1 MWNRWREEF
10 RIAAECTEVMGIKE
24 KVFKPKFP
32 ELPVLANYRSKAPA
46 AYWDLFPKNNTCPAV
61 PGINRVAIQQIA
73 NTVGVSDIARLNR
86 VIKRTVEGAD
96 IGCKGKF
103 RDSSQST
110 NAANT
115 YEHGPEVSD
124 AVASWVQKKVVF
136 GPVSKA
142 EVPVEAK
149 INGIMVRVKPD
160 SSVRII
166 LNLSAP
172 KGASVNEGI
181 DSEDFPAKMSSTE
194 AWVKVLNKAG
204 RGCWISKTDFKDA
217 YKHVTVREEDT
228 DLQWFEWA
236 GGYFKELCLIFG
248 SASSAGIFDDL
259 AKLVL
264 DLVCRSAKFPSDMI
278 CQHLDDICA
287 AASADSTELHKFDEV
302 FQKIAAHIGVQLAP
316 RDDPEKS
323 FAPAKKGTIFGVNY
337 DTDEWT
343 WSIPPNKL
351 ARILENIKK
360 ALSSDTMK
368 EKEVKSLAGK
378 LINIK
383 PLVPTGKFNMN
394 HIMHMLADSNKCEV
408 VEVKPE
414 CKRQLHFWWLT
425 LLACANRT
433 AIPEATIRL
442 PVWAIEA
449 HCDAA
454 GGTLEELG
462 RGSGGVCGADWYYAP
477 WSKGINS
484 GTYKSEGKK
493 IGRKL
498 SALELVGALILV
510 ASLAD
515 KFRRQ
520 PVNIYIDNAGSVG
533 IWKKGYSNQ
542 CKLCNTIV
550 MAVSTV
556 CAGLGCRLDIKKVSR
571 CSSTGPLLADMLS
584 KATFTEF
591 RTLAREKM
599 WHLNTEPAKIPV
611 SLLEWLQCP
620 VVDELLGHKILQELA
635 TQGNVLGYS
644 STVQNV
650 FS

>member
-10 RIAAECTEVMGIKE
+10 RIAAECTEVQEIKR

-32 ELPVLANYRSKAPA
+32 ELPVLPNYKNKAPA
-46 AYWDLFPKNNTCPAV
+46 AFWDKFPRNHTCPAV
-61 PGINRVAIQQIA
+61 PGISKVAIEQIVG
-73 NTVGVSDIARLNR
+73 TVGCSDNDRLNR
-86 VIKRTVEGAD
+86 VVKRIQEGAD
-96 IGCKGKF
+96 IGCKGKY
-103 RDSSQST
+103 RESSQST
-110 NAANT
+110 NAAST
-115 YEHGPEVSD
+115 YENGREVSD
-124 AVASWVQKKVVF
+124 AVASWVQKKVVY
-136 GPVSKA
+136 GPVSKE
-142 EVPVEAK
+142 EVPKDAK
-149 INGIMVRVKPD
+149 ISGMMVRVKPD

-181 DSEDFPAKMSSTE
+181 NAEDFPAKMSSTE

-204 RGCWISKTDFKDA
+204 KGCWISKTDFKDA
-217 YKHVTVREEDT
+217 YKHVTVREADT

-236 GGYFKELCLIFG
+236 GAYFKELCLIFG

-264 DLVCRSAKFPSDMI
+264 DLVCRSAQFPSDMT

-287 AASADSTELHKFDEV
+287 AAGADSTELHRFDEM
-302 FQKIAAHIGVQLAP
+302 FQKIAGQIGVQLAP
-316 RDDPEKS
+316 RDDPDKS
-323 FAPAKKGTIFGVNY
+323 FAPAKRGTIFGVEY
-337 DTDEWT
+337 DTEEWT
-343 WSIPPNKL
+343 WSIPANKL
-351 ARILENIKK
+351 ARILENIKS
-360 ALSSDTMK
+360 ALTSEMMK

-394 HIMHMLADSNKCEV
+394 HIMRMLAESNKFDK

-414 CKRQLHFWWLT
+414 CKKQLHFWWLT

-433 AIPEATIRL
+433 AIPEYETRL
-442 PVWAIEA
+442 PVWALEA

-462 RGSGGVCGADWYYAP
+462 RGSGGVCGADWYYVP

-484 GTYKSEGKK
+484 GEYRFEGKK

-498 SALELVGALILV
+498 SALELVGALVLV
-510 ASLAD
+510 ATLAD

-520 PVNIYIDNAGSVG
+520 PVKIFIDNAGSVG

-542 CKLCNTIV
+542 CQLCNTIV
-550 MAVSTV
+550 IAVSTI
-556 CAGLGCRLDIKKVSR
+556 CAGLGCRLDIRKVSR

-584 KATFTEF
+584 KAKFTEF
-591 RTLAREKM
+591 RALAQEKR
-599 WHLNTEPAKIPV
+599 WELNTEPARIPITLLNWLQHPV
-611 SLLEWLQCP
+611 S
-620 VVDELLGHKILQELA
+620 DELLGHKILQELA
-635 TQGNVLGYS
+635 TRGNVLGYS
-644 STVQNV
+644 SAVENV
-650 FS
+650 F